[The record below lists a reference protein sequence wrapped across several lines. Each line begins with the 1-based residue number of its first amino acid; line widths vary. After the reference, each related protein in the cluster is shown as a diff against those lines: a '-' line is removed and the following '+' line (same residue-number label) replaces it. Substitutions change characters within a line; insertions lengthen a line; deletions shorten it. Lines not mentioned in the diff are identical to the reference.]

1 MSELRTNRI
10 VPRDGISSS
19 GTCGGVIQMKVAQH
33 DSAVDLTSAGD
44 IMSTTYTPIR
54 ADSKILIMVAQMCSI
69 RSTVAGTYAMQLSL
83 VRTPSGGSSVI
94 IIDGDNGATAMGNF
108 TGRANTPTAYNSMTA
123 MVPLNILDE
132 PATTTALTYKT
143 TALLTTANS
152 TMKLQEDGVKSFMT
166 LMEVSG

>member
-1 MSELRTNRI
+1 
-10 VPRDGISSS
+10 
-19 GTCGGVIQMKVAQH
+19 
-33 DSAVDLTSAGD
+33 
-44 IMSTTYTPIR
+44 
-54 ADSKILIMVAQMCSI
+54 
-69 RSTVAGTYAMQLSL
+69 
-83 VRTPSGGSSVI
+83 
-94 IIDGDNGATAMGNF
+94 
-108 TGRANTPTAYNSMTA
+108 MTA